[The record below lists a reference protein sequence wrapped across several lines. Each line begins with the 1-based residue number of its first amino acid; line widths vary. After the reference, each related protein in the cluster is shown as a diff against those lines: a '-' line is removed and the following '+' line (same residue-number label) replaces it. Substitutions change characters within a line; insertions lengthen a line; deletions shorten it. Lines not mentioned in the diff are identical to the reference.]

1 MFVRS
6 FFNGLSRGPVAIT
19 QKRGCPQFHPPD
31 IENVWS
37 GPRRRVRYAIN
48 KPPAISSAQVIRD
61 VQEHF
66 NPSKLF
72 RPWLDREH
80 KRNAS
85 LPPQQQKRRKWKGRK
100 QKDVKMGHGGTLDP
114 MATGVLI
121 LGVGAG
127 TKELGHFSTECTK
140 SYETVV
146 LFGAATDTHDTEGKI
161 VGRKSHEHITKEQ
174 VEQALAQFRGKGM
187 QKPPIFSALR
197 VQGKRLYE
205 YAREGKPLPDG
216 YEIEERPVEVSE
228 LQMMGWY
235 PGGTHQWR
243 WPDREADNSEKKL
256 AEQALHIESDTA
268 IAATDE
274 SSVKRKREEHTEDG
288 APTEPSHKRSKANAE
303 IASAPTASNSMAAT
317 IKHLSTTEGH
327 QPDTEVTQPPKD
339 DAQPETSDEP
349 LTTSPSEVEV
359 DSKAKAEAESRP
371 LDTVTTQIQPCPAP
385 AVRLQ
390 MTVTSGFYVR
400 SLCHDLG
407 AAVGSLAMMSELSRT
422 KQSDFDLKSNVLQ
435 YEDLKQGEEVW
446 GPKVQK
452 LLEDWQ
458 DRKARDK

>member
-1 MFVRS
+1 MS
-6 FFNGLSRGPVAIT
+6 
-19 QKRGCPQFHPPD
+19 
-31 IENVWS
+31 
-37 GPRRRVRYAIN
+37 AIN

-72 RPWLDREH
+72 RPWLEREH
-80 KRNAS
+80 ERNAS

-146 LFGAATDTHDTEGKI
+146 LFGAATDTYDTEGKI
-161 VGRKSHEHITKEQ
+161 VGRKAHQHITKDQ

-216 YEIEERPVEVSE
+216 YEIEERSVEVSE
-228 LQMMGWY
+228 LEMMEWY
-235 PGGTHQWR
+235 PGGTHQWH
-243 WPDREADNSEKKL
+243 WPDREADTSEKKL
-256 AEQALHIESDTA
+256 AEQALHIESDAAA
-268 IAATDE
+268 IAANGD
-274 SSVKRKREEHTEDG
+274 SSAKRKRDEHTEDG
-288 APTEPSHKRSKANAE
+288 APTEPSPKRSKADAE
-303 IASAPTASNSMAAT
+303 IASAPAGSNPMPAT
-317 IKHLSTTEGH
+317 IKRLSTAEGG

-339 DAQPETSDEP
+339 DAQPATSDTP
-349 LTTSPSEVEV
+349 LTTKPSEV
-359 DSKAKAEAESRP
+359 DIEAEPKSKP
-371 LDTVTTQIQPCPAP
+371 ESEPQSTATTQIQPCPAP
-385 AVRLQ
+385 AVRLR

-422 KQSDFDLKSNVLQ
+422 RQSDFDLKSNVLQ

-452 LLEDWQ
+452 LLEEWQ
-458 DRKARDK
+458 ARKAEKG